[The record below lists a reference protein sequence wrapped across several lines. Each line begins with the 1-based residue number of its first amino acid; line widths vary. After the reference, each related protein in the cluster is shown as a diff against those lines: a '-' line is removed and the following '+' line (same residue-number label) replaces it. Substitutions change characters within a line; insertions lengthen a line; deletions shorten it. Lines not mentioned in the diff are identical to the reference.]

1 MAKKSALFIVAVLA
15 PATVFAQA
23 WVPRAGDGTVAFV
36 YQNQLVRDHLVADGS
51 RLDVG
56 HIVTDSLLLDFTY
69 GITDKL
75 ALNINVPYIASAY
88 HGHNPH
94 PGSTLDDGRVHGTLQ
109 DFRADIRYNVMR
121 RGIVLTPFVDVIV
134 PSHRYE
140 YFGHA
145 APGRRLAE
153 VQLGANIGHV
163 ITRGLPGAFVQTRV
177 SYGFSQQPLGRYHD
191 RTNADGELGYFV
203 NPRFRVF
210 GLLAT
215 QYTFGGVPL
224 TSNFSQV
231 LTADEF
237 HHHDQI
243 SRSDLLDM
251 GAGAQVQ
258 LTRRIDIVG
267 SYATT
272 ITGRSGH
279 ALGRGITIGLSW
291 GFGHSFDGGT
301 RIAGMDA
308 PARLPKCLCEK
319 GTPTP

>member
-1 MAKKSALFIVAVLA
+1 MLKGSALFIAAVLA
-15 PATVFAQA
+15 PATVFGQA

-36 YQNQLVRDHLVADGS
+36 YQNQLVQDHLLADGS

-56 HIVTDSLLLDFTY
+56 HIVADSLLLDFTY
-69 GITDKL
+69 GVTDKL
-75 ALNINVPYIASAY
+75 ALNINLPYIASAY

-94 PGSTLDDGRVHGTLQ
+94 PGSTLDDGRRHGTLQ
-109 DFRADIRYNVMR
+109 DFRADIRYNVTR
-121 RGIVLTPFVDVIV
+121 RGVVLTPFVDVII

-153 VQLGANIGHV
+153 VQFGANIAHV
-163 ITRGLPGAFVQTRV
+163 MTRLPGAFVQTRL

-191 RTNADGELGYFV
+191 RTNADGELGYFI

-215 QYTFGGVPL
+215 QYTFGGVLL
-224 TSNFSQV
+224 TSDASKV

-243 SRSDLLDM
+243 SRSDLVDV

-258 LTRRIDIVG
+258 LTSRVDLVG

-272 ITGRSGH
+272 VMGRSGH
-279 ALGRGITIGLSW
+279 ALGRGVTVGVSW
-291 GFGHSFDGGT
+291 GFGRSFSGGGPLGG
-301 RIAGMDA
+301 IEAA
-308 PARLPKCLCEK
+308 SRLPKCLCEK
-319 GTPTP
+319 GKSKP